1 MQLRRNLFLAHIFSL
16 FIGGG
21 IYLFFRTEKL
31 LMFKWINSLG
41 AEGVLNKIRL
51 ITLNFR
57 PSIPDWLLYSLPD
70 GLYVFSYVSLMLAV
84 WNMKFTLTS
93 IFWILNIP
101 LIIIVSEIGQ
111 LLLIVPGT
119 YDIKDLSFYLLGTIL
134 PFFCLRKKV
143 ITVA

>member
-1 MQLRRNLFLAHIFSL
+1 MQQRRNFFLAHIFSL
-16 FIGGG
+16 FIGGI

-31 LMFKWINSLG
+31 LMFKWINFIG
-41 AEGVLNKIRL
+41 AEDVLNKIRL

-57 PSIPDWLLYSLPD
+57 PYIPDWLLYSMPD

-84 WNMKFTLTS
+84 WNMKLTLTS

-111 LLLIVPGT
+111 LFLIVPGT
-119 YDIKDLSFYLLGTIL
+119 YDIKDLSFYLFGTVL
-134 PFFCLRKKV
+134 PFFCLHKRP
-143 ITVA
+143 